1 MSNNVMNYLF
11 ETNAFKIA
19 PENKPF
25 WYTSG
30 KIGPFFINAQF
41 LYGSENDSKELLD
54 FIDSELEN
62 TPKENIP
69 KNIFEKVF
77 NQYTNNSI
85 FFEVINELKK
95 YLEANINI
103 DEMDYVSGGERRD
116 WYFSNIL
123 AHLLNKPHIT
133 IFKDLSMVKS
143 SPDFAES
150 TKEFSLQDKKVLHVA
165 DLLNQASSYIRA
177 WIPAIEEKGGKIAWS
192 AVMVDRLQGGT
203 EKLEDA
209 GIKSFSL
216 LNIDNTLFEKALEL
230 GIINEAQ
237 LEMLKSFKQDP
248 DGSMRQFLIDNPNFL
263 QDALNSDEKSA
274 KRAKLCIDSNIYNL

>member
-103 DEMDYVSGGERRD
+103 DEIDYVSGGERRD

-263 QDALNSDEKSA
+263 QDALNYDEKSA

>member
-103 DEMDYVSGGERRD
+103 DEIDYVSGGERRD

-150 TKEFSLQDKKVLHVA
+150 TKEFSLQGKQVLHVA

>member
-103 DEMDYVSGGERRD
+103 DEIDYVSGGERRD

-150 TKEFSLQDKKVLHVA
+150 TKEFSLQDKQVLHVA

>member
-103 DEMDYVSGGERRD
+103 DEIDYVSGGERRD

-150 TKEFSLQDKKVLHVA
+150 TKEFSLQDKQVLHDA
-165 DLLNQASSYIRA
+165 DLLNQASRYIRA

>member
-103 DEMDYVSGGERRD
+103 DEIDYVSGGERRD

-143 SPDFAES
+143 SPDFAKS
-150 TKEFSLQDKKVLHVA
+150 TKEFSLQDKQVLHVA

>member
-41 LYGSENDSKELLD
+41 LYGSETDSVELLD

-62 TPKENIP
+62 TPKESIP

-77 NQYTNNSI
+77 KQYSSNSI

-95 YLEANINI
+95 YLESNI
-103 DEMDYVSGGERRD
+103 DINEIDYVSGGERRD
-116 WYFSNIL
+116 WYFSNII

-143 SPDFAES
+143 SPDFTES

-230 GIINEAQ
+230 RIINEAQ
-237 LEMLKSFKQDP
+237 LEMLKAFKQDP
-248 DGSMRQFLIDNPNFL
+248 DGSMRQFLIDNPDFL
-263 QDALNSDEKSA
+263 QNALNSDEKSA
-274 KRAKLCIDSNIYNL
+274 KRARLCIDSNIYNL

>member
-103 DEMDYVSGGERRD
+103 DEIDYVSGGERRD

>member
-103 DEMDYVSGGERRD
+103 YEIDYVSGGERRD

-150 TKEFSLQDKKVLHVA
+150 TKEFSLQDKQVLHVA